1 MHCSKIWFSL
11 MSAITCRYIYQNNQ
25 QAVFNIEI
33 MNSLG
38 KEKTTDKKGG
48 NVISYY
54 ATNLSSVPFMRIYR
68 CMFCNTMQEYIRVTN
83 IEYNYKSVV
92 SFSYT
97 TLTLSH

>member
-1 MHCSKIWFSL
+1 

-48 NVISYY
+48 NVISFY
-54 ATNLSSVPFMRIYR
+54 ATNLSSVAFMRIYR
-68 CMFCNTMQEYIRVTN
+68 CMFYDTTQETIRVTN
-83 IEYNYKSVV
+83 ME
-92 SFSYT
+92 SYYCSIS
-97 TLTLSH
+97 LFFVNHS

>member
-1 MHCSKIWFSL
+1 M

-48 NVISYY
+48 NVISFY
-54 ATNLSSVPFMRIYR
+54 ATNLSSVAFMRICR
-68 CMFCNTMQEYIRVTN
+68 CMFYNTMQENIRVTN
-83 IEYNYKSVV
+83 ME
-92 SFSYT
+92 SFY
-97 TLTLSH
+97 

>member
-1 MHCSKIWFSL
+1 

-48 NVISYY
+48 KVISFY
-54 ATNLSSVPFMRIYR
+54 ATNLSTVAFMRIYR
-68 CMFCNTMQEYIRVTN
+68 CMFYDTMQEYIRVTN
-83 IEYNYKSVV
+83 MEYNCYSV
-92 SFSYT
+92 SFFLVKHS
-97 TLTLSH
+97 SFI

>member
-1 MHCSKIWFSL
+1 

-48 NVISYY
+48 IVISFY
-54 ATNLSSVPFMRIYR
+54 ATILSSVAFMRICR
-68 CMFCNTMQEYIRVTN
+68 CMFYNTMQENIRVIN
-83 IEYNYKSVV
+83 MESFYCSVSLFLV
-92 SFSYT
+92 HHSDSFNEMMQN
-97 TLTLSH
+97 